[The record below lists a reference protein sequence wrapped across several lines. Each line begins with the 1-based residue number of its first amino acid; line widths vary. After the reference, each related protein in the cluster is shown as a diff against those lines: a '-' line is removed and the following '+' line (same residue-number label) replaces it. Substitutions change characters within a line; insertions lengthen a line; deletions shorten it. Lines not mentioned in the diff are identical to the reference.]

1 MHYPCLEK
9 YKVTQGFG
17 ETEFSKKKGKEIYY
31 VFDEKHPGL
40 DFDMPVGEPVYATL
54 PGWVYRVDYHR
65 GMGKVLCIRYGNI
78 QHMYGHLS
86 KFLVEYGDWVE
97 EGQLI
102 ALSGNTV
109 SWGHDHLHF
118 ELRDRSK
125 DELKDRPIEPDFTV
139 PVPKEFKETFI
150 IETTGNEAIIDLAI
164 KFFGSEKGI
173 EILRKTNPQLI
184 KITDNHY
191 QIPIGIG
198 VRVALK

>member
-9 YKVTQGFG
+9 YKITQDFG
-17 ETEFSKKKGKEIYY
+17 VTEFSKKRGTEIYY

-40 DFDMPVGEPVYATL
+40 DFDMPVGEPIYATL

-65 GMGKVLCIRYGNI
+65 GMGKVIGIRYGNI

-97 EGQLI
+97 EGQQI
-102 ALSGNTV
+102 ALSGNSV

-125 DELKDRPIEPDFTV
+125 TLLKDRPIKPDFSLKV
-139 PVPKEFKETFI
+139 PNEYKEVFE
-150 IETTGNEAIIDLAI
+150 IETTGTEAVIDLAL
-164 KFFGSEKGI
+164 KFYGSEKGVEKIIKANNKI
-173 EILRKTNPQLI
+173 ELPKSTHEYIPTGIKMLI
-184 KITDNHY
+184 
-191 QIPIGIG
+191 P
-198 VRVALK
+198 LS